1 MDFLQLLNEHWNLLW
16 ALAMLLTGYVLWH
29 MSQRFVSKKEFEA
42 AIADITESRE
52 RQDTTLSE
60 LGGTILKL
68 DATINNMPNTAAL
81 HRLELGLEELRGL
94 QKESAAQLKGQSAAL
109 ERLNN
114 NFDRLAMKR
123 EAS

>member
-1 MDFLQLLNEHWNLLW
+1 MDVLQLLNENWNLLW
-16 ALAMLLTGYVLWH
+16 ALAMLLTGFVLWH
-29 MSQRFVSKKEFEA
+29 MSQRFVSKKEFESA
-42 AIADITESRE
+42 LADFTESRE
-52 RQDTTLSE
+52 RQDKTLSD
-60 LGGTILKL
+60 LGVTIAQLN
-68 DATINNMPNTAAL
+68 AAINTMPNTAAL

-94 QKESAAQLKGQSAAL
+94 QKETAAQLKGQSHAL

>member
-16 ALAMLLTGYVLWH
+16 VLVTLLTGFVLWH
-29 MSQRFVSKKEFEA
+29 MSQRFVSKKEFEDA
-42 AIADITESRE
+42 MSDLHRLRE
-52 RQDTTLSE
+52 RQDQALTE
-60 LGGTILKL
+60 LGGSILKL
-68 DATINNMPNTAAL
+68 DATITNMPSAASL

-114 NFDRLAMKR
+114 NFDRLTIKR
-123 EAS
+123 EGH